1 MRQSIFL
8 LIACFFSGPLFAQET
23 TRLSLDDCL
32 ALIRTGS
39 PNAEIAQYNFEEAEQ
54 NYQAFKYGLLPQL
67 TLFGNVPG
75 LTRSITGILQDDGS
89 TIFQPQ
95 SQLFSSLNM
104 GFRQSLPFTG
114 GSITLFSGLSNFQL
128 LDKDNGSLWRTSP
141 ISISYSQPI
150 FQPNR
155 IKWGQKNVEARY
167 QLARVS
173 KLQDIE
179 EAAVELTQTYFDAL
193 VFLSQ
198 LKQAETNVRNNDT
211 IFTISEGRFSVG
223 KIAENELL
231 QSELSIMNARADK
244 QRAELQYRQSLQQLR
259 RLLGMPETQELTLVT
274 PDDLPSLIVDPD
286 FAVEQAMKYSRLV
299 QSGKL
304 NALNAEQEVLQTKAN
319 NRFNADISASF
330 GLNQTGTTLSEAY
343 TEPVNQSSFTVG
355 FNLPIFQWGSGKAE
369 VAASVAR
376 QKSILRT
383 QEQAEQN
390 FSDDIHYRVLSLEQL
405 RAQLDISARSDTIAQ
420 RRYTITKN
428 RYLIGKVSIQDLF
441 IAQDERDRATQQHIN
456 NLRNFWVA
464 LARLRA
470 DTLFDFATGAPV
482 E

>member
-1 MRQSIFL
+1 MRLSIFF
-8 LIACFFSGPLFAQET
+8 LIACFFSGSLFAQET
-23 TRLSLDDCL
+23 QRLSLDDCL
-32 ALIRTGS
+32 SLIRTGS
-39 PNAEIAQYNFEEAEQ
+39 PNAEIAQYNFEEAEK

-67 TLFGNVPG
+67 TLFADLPG
-75 LTRSITGILQDDGS
+75 LTRSINGITQDDGS
-89 TIFQPQ
+89 TLFQPQ
-95 SQLFSSLNM
+95 SQLFSSVNV
-104 GFRQSLPFTG
+104 GFRQALPFSG

-128 LDKDNGSLWRTSP
+128 LDKEDVNLWRTSP
-141 ISISYSQPI
+141 ISISYSQPL

-173 KLQDIE
+173 RLQDIE

-193 VFLSQ
+193 TALSQ
-198 LKQAETNVRNNDT
+198 LQQAETNVRNNDT
-211 IFTISEGRFSVG
+211 IFTISEGRYSVG

-231 QSELSIMNARADK
+231 QSELSLMNARAAK
-244 QRAELQYRQSLQQLR
+244 QRTELQYRQSLQQLR
-259 RLLGMPETQELTLVT
+259 RLLGMPENQDLSLIT
-274 PDDLPSLIVDPD
+274 PDALPSLIVDPE
-286 FAVEQAMKYSRLV
+286 FAVQQAMKYSRLV

-304 NALNAEQEVLQTKAN
+304 NALNAEQDVLQTKAN
-319 NRFNADISASF
+319 NRFNADITASF
-330 GLNQTGTTLSEAY
+330 GLNQTGATLSESY
-343 TEPVNQSSFTVG
+343 KEPVNQSSFSVG
-355 FNLPIFQWGSGKAE
+355 LNLPIFQWGSGKAE

-376 QKSILRT
+376 QKSIIRT
-383 QEQAEQN
+383 QEQAELN
-390 FSDDIHYRVLSLEQL
+390 FGDDIHYRVLSLEQL

-470 DTLFDFATGAPV
+470 DTLFDFATGQPV

>member
-1 MRQSIFL
+1 MRQFILL
-8 LIACFFSGPLFAQET
+8 LIVFFLHGSISAQET
-23 TRLSLDDCL
+23 LRLSLEDCL
-32 ALIRTGS
+32 SLIRTGS

-54 NYQAFKYGLLPQL
+54 NYQAFQYGLLPQL

-75 LTRSITGILQDDGS
+75 LTRSINGILQDDG
-89 TIFQPQ
+89 TTVFQPQ
-95 SQLFSSLNM
+95 SQLSSSLNM

-114 GSITLFSGLSNFQL
+114 GSITLFTGLSNFQL
-128 LDKDNGSLWRTSP
+128 LDNDDVNLWRTSP
-141 ISISYSQPI
+141 ISISYSQPL

-193 VFLSQ
+193 IFLSQ

-244 QRAELQYRQSLQQLR
+244 QRAELQYQQALQQLR
-259 RLLGMPETQELTLVT
+259 RLLGMAESQELELVT
-274 PDDLPSLIVDPD
+274 PEELPSLIVDPD

-304 NALNAEQEVLQTKAN
+304 NALNAEQDVLQTKAN
-319 NRFNADISASF
+319 NRFNADINASF
-330 GLNQTGTTLSEAY
+330 GLNQTGSNLSEAY
-343 TEPVNQSSFTVG
+343 TKPVNQTGFTIGLNV
-355 FNLPIFQWGSGKAE
+355 PIFQWGSGRAE

-383 QEQAEQN
+383 QEQAELN
-390 FSDDIHYRVLSLEQL
+390 FGDDIHYRVLSLEQL

-441 IAQDERDRATQQHIN
+441 IAQDERDRAVQQHIN

-470 DTLFDFATGAPV
+470 DTLFDFATGEPV
-482 E
+482 K